1 MAFRVDYTVPAIS
14 RDFGTVFIG
23 DKNVAVLVVSAGWAK
38 VERFA
43 FFCSDV
49 PCLDYFFIAEFVYR
63 GFVGAGKRAGATEGR
78 SKSLPS

>member
-1 MAFRVDYTVPAIS
+1 MAFRVDYTVPSIS

-38 VERFA
+38 VEHFL
-43 FFCSDV
+43 FFLSGW
-49 PCLDYFFIAEFVYR
+49 PCLDFFCIAELCYW
-63 GFVGAGKRAGATEGR
+63 GFVRAGKRAGATEGR

>member
-38 VERFA
+38 VERCVILSGCTMF
-43 FFCSDV
+43 
-49 PCLDYFFIAEFVYR
+49 
-63 GFVGAGKRAGATEGR
+63 
-78 SKSLPS
+78 